1 MIYKGGDYVSDR
13 DLVELLQCR
22 DQQGFHELQQS
33 YGPLMRYIISPIL
46 PDPREQEEC
55 LADLSLLIWDKIHL
69 YDPNRGSFK
78 TWLSVLTRNTALNRA
93 RSACAPIQSQALSLE
108 ALSSQLPSSDP
119 TPEEQLLK
127 KERLEH
133 LKSAI
138 SSLPQ
143 KEQLLFYRKYYYI
156 QSTAQIAAEF
166 GLTERSV
173 EGKLYRIKKRLR
185 NILRKEGF
193 SYDR

>member
-1 MIYKGGDYVSDR
+1 MSDR

-69 YDPNRGSFK
+69 YDPDKGGFK

-93 RSACAPIQSQALSLE
+93 RSSRASVRSQEFSLE
-108 ALSSQLPSSDP
+108 TLSYQLPASDP
-119 TPEEQLLK
+119 TPEEYLLK

-138 SSLPQ
+138 SSLHP
-143 KEQLLFYRKYYYI
+143 KDQLLFYRKYYYL
-156 QSTAQIAAEF
+156 QPTAQIAAEL
-166 GLTERSV
+166 GQTERAV
-173 EGKLYRIKKRLR
+173 EGKLYRIKKCLK
-185 NILRKEGF
+185 NMLRKDGF
-193 SYDR
+193 SYD